1 MMTTSA
7 QAMYPLLF
15 VPADFHLPFA
25 KPLSLHHRC
34 YYACMQE
41 ASQAE
46 R

>member
-1 MMTTSA
+1 MMTTNT

-15 VPADFHLPFA
+15 VPADFHPLFA
-25 KPLSLHHRC
+25 KPLPLHRRC